1 MSSHGWLRKNACSVV
16 LVQSNLALQR
26 SNCISCIFERRKA
39 GETCKTCSRDQSAN
53 SQDHYINNAVIMLN
67 EINERKP
74 GAAPPA
80 RNYKFRR
87 QNFVLR
93 AIFFCMVTALSI
105 YFVTAAAHW
114 IRSGATHFAMVQS
127 TNSAGARS
135 VAYSKFLNG
144 LIRSVFRLGKLLF
157 KPTY

>member
-1 MSSHGWLRKNACSVV
+1 MLVLNNLTLRRLN
-16 LVQSNLALQR
+16 R
-26 SNCISCIFERRKA
+26 ISCIFERRKA

-53 SQDHYINNAVIMLN
+53 RQDHYINNAVIMLN

-80 RNYKFRR
+80 RNYKFRV

-93 AIFFCMVTALSI
+93 AIFFCMVTGTDCTVDL
-105 YFVTAAAHW
+105 F
-114 IRSGATHFAMVQS
+114 RATHFAMAQS

-135 VAYSKFLNG
+135 VAYSKILNG
-144 LIRSVFRLGKLLF
+144 LICSVFRLGKLLF